1 MSQCPGVHSV
11 SIQGVSVGRSP
22 VRLPRLEL
30 LGTSSPATVPH
41 RLPIGHPP
49 CNSGPALSVPSGVGD
64 GVAVEQA
71 ASAKAATP
79 MAIGTNQGTMLPLFE
94 RVSLIFIWVRRFG
107 VRTSSRVSQYIFR
120 WEGQLANKG
129 QDQRPDHQGPAPDAS
144 WYGNTRLP
152 RNAYRAD
159 IPPVW
164 ERTKTVNS
172 HGDVTRR
179 RRNASR

>member
-1 MSQCPGVHSV
+1 MPWSSFSFHPGGKRREKPGTPSQA
-11 SIQGVSVGRSP
+11 
-22 VRLPRLEL
+22 
-30 LGTSSPATVPH
+30 GTSRNLQSGDGSASIAD
-41 RLPIGHPP
+41 RAPP
-49 CNSGPALSVPSGVGD
+49 CDSGPALSVPSGVGD

-129 QDQRPDHQGPAPDAS
+129 QDQRPDHQGTGPGRFMVRQHEASEERIQGRHPTSVGEDEDCQQPWRCHAP
-144 WYGNTRLP
+144 TP
-152 RNAYRAD
+152 
-159 IPPVW
+159 
-164 ERTKTVNS
+164 ECQ
-172 HGDVTRR
+172 
-179 RRNASR
+179 